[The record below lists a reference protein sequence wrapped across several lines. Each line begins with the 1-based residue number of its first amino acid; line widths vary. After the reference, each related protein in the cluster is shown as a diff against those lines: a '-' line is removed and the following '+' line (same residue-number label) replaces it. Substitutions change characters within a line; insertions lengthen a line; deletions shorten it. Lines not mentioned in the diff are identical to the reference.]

1 MLGWLDRLFT
11 LLFFLMKLSAIY
23 LVLLLLGGVVLGISP
38 ANGTILYLYDNYHM
52 DASKYNFR
60 EAFGYF
66 KEHFIRLNLGL
77 GLVLLLIGL
86 LFSGIWLL
94 IQLPQTWWM
103 PAVLITNAFGLFYIF
118 ALYALFLKLQV
129 HFEFSLK
136 TGLQLAAVSFFLDWK
151 ALVKFLLG
159 SLVCGFLLF
168 KLPLILFFFL
178 PVLWLLFLYD
188 AFDPVYKKV
197 DKDYL

>member
-52 DASKYNFR
+52 DAYKYNFR

-103 PAVLITNAFGLFYIF
+103 PAVLITNAFGLFYV
-118 ALYALFLKLQV
+118 LRYALFLKLQV

-136 TGLQLAAVSFFLDWK
+136 QAYSWRLSRFFLIGKPWSN
-151 ALVKFLLG
+151 F
-159 SLVCGFLLF
+159 
-168 KLPLILFFFL
+168 
-178 PVLWLLFLYD
+178 Y
-188 AFDPVYKKV
+188 
-197 DKDYL
+197 